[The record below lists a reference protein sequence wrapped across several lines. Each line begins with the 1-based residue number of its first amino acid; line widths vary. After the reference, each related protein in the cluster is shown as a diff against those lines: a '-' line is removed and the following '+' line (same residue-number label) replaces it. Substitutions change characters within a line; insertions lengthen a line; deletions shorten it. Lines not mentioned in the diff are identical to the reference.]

1 LLADDS
7 KAFSVVQRNAVHR
20 FLSGSGWTDRDL
32 TKSDVLAKVVSEF
45 SPDAILW
52 GTLSSSGDKLTI
64 DFVVRDPSDKELFRD
79 QFSEKIDSFVRDML
93 ENDSAEPAYYFAALD
108 GVTLPKCVVCPD
120 PPYKEN
126 ARSKKVQGHVVLSVL
141 VTAEGKA
148 DKIRVV
154 RSLDPDLD
162 RSSIRTVSS
171 WQFQASKDSDG
182 KSVAVRLPV
191 EVNFQ
196 LR

>member
-1 LLADDS
+1 
-7 KAFSVVQRNAVHR
+7 
-20 FLSGSGWTDRDL
+20 
-32 TKSDVLAKVVSEF
+32 
-45 SPDAILW
+45 
-52 GTLSSSGDKLTI
+52 
-64 DFVVRDPSDKELFRD
+64 
-79 QFSEKIDSFVRDML
+79 M
-93 ENDSAEPAYYFAALD
+93 
-108 GVTLPKCVVCPD
+108 
-120 PPYKEN
+120 
-126 ARSKKVQGHVVLSVL
+126 QGHVVLSVL

-171 WQFQASKDSDG
+171 WQSKDSDG
-182 KSVAVRLPV
+182 KSVAVRLSV